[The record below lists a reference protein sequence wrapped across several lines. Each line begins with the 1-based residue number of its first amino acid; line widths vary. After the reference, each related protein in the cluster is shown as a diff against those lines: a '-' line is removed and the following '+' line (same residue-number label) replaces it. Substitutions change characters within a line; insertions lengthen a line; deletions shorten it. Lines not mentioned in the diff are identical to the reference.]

1 MADKA
6 ASKKTKYGIVGAVG
20 GVVLGTAAFAF
31 AAALTTTT
39 TSIIAG
45 QASMTAC
52 DADGIDLELG
62 QPTWNASSGDYI
74 ITTVAVTGLDTAACD
89 AKKLQIDITDSAN
102 ASLGTVT
109 HTIASGADPG
119 TLTLS
124 GPVSASSADGVASVI
139 Y

>member
-1 MADKA
+1 MAQHA
-6 ASKKTKYGIVGAVG
+6 TSKKTKYGIVGAVG

-39 TSIIAG
+39 NSIIAG

-52 DADGIDLELG
+52 DADGIDLALG
-62 QPTWNASSGDYI
+62 QPTWNAGTGDYV
-74 ITTVAVTGLDTAACD
+74 ITTVTVTGLDTEACD
-89 AKKLQIDITDSAN
+89 TKKLQIDVTDSAN

-109 HTIASGADPG
+109 HTIATGVDPG